1 MAAPEWGDFKIV
13 LALGRGGSVA
23 AAGRLLEIDSSTVS
37 RRLIAIEEALGATL
51 VIRGGREFSLTAEG
65 RDAFAAAEVIEAAIT
80 SATAAIHASR
90 TTLDGVV
97 RISCVSTITNM
108 LLPFPE
114 FVSTRHSQLAVQFIP
129 TNRTV
134 DLARGEAD
142 IAIRNVRPTEVDLIA
157 RRGFELGMAVYA
169 VRSYLE
175 LHGTPLAHGELRG
188 HRLVQYDERML
199 HLPWFAWIEQFADPN
214 TPATRV
220 ESTESA
226 SFLVASGGGI
236 GVLTCPLGDYL
247 ANAVRVFPEPIHQTQ
262 TWFVYH
268 EASRGSARIKTVV
281 DLLTEF
287 ADARRS
293 VFRGIAS

>member
-1 MAAPEWGDFKIV
+1 LAAPEWGDFRIV

-37 RRLIAIEEALGATL
+37 RRLIAVEEALGAML
-51 VIRGGREFSLTAEG
+51 VIRGGREFCLTAEG
-65 RDAFAAAEVIEAAIT
+65 REAFAAAEAIEAAVT
-80 SATAAIHASR
+80 SATAAIHAGR

-108 LLPFPE
+108 LLPFSD
-114 FVSTRHSQLAVQFIP
+114 FVRARHPKLAVQFIP
-129 TNRTV
+129 TNRSI
-134 DLARGEAD
+134 DLGRGEAD
-142 IAIRNVRPTEVDLIA
+142 IAIRNVRPTEGDLIA

-169 VRSYLE
+169 VKGYLE
-175 LHGTPLAHGELRG
+175 QHGTPLTHDELRG

-247 ANAVRVFPEPIHQTQ
+247 ANAVRVFPEPIHQVQ

-268 EASRGSARIKTVV
+268 EASRGSARIKAVV
-281 DLLTEF
+281 ELLEEF
-287 ADARRS
+287 ADTRRE